1 MDNWCTLPGSKEVPV
16 AVKLSKERPVGWV
29 MGRVDWGIIQM
40 RIKEDGDTEDANKK
54 DDDKKMIK

>member
-1 MDNWCTLPGSKEVPV
+1 
-16 AVKLSKERPVGWV
+16 